1 LDVGFFGPMKS
12 AWRKQL
18 KAYADQDP
26 TAKLLVKTEF
36 PRMLKEL
43 IASLSPEKHL
53 PTAFEKCGLFPIN
66 RNKVLE
72 RIPSTMG
79 SVAIARHLDTQLL
92 RRLEVRRFG
101 EGKKKPRGKKVPAGQ
116 SYSRVE
122 EGSSEEDND
131 LDDLDSNSE
140 LEEEE
145 AGPSKQH
152 NKEQDKNVEEDSSEE
167 EDNEELPDLNKE
179 QDKNV
184 EEDSSEEEDNEE
196 LPDLNLD
203 RPTRKPGSY
212 VVALYEGEW
221 FVAEVV
227 EDQSNVP
234 NSYTRLSYMLIKG
247 KNSFSWGPKK
257 DIVVTLDEDIIL
269 EDVELEPV
277 NSRGHFGLK
286 KKDMQKIISWMVVVY
301 FPLYWYWYIFQGRGG
316 RPALHTEGC
325 SWGFPCRPG
334 VYCGGGDNRKALG
347 GGGGSLG
354 CCVKSYRPHPYLRP
368 KTSSSCNTCT

>member
-167 EDNEELPDLNKE
+167 EDNEELPDLN
-179 QDKNV
+179 
-184 EEDSSEEEDNEE
+184 
-196 LPDLNLD
+196 LD

-301 FPLYWYWYIFQGRGG
+301 FPLYWYWYIFRGRGG
-316 RPALHTEGC
+316 RPALHMEGC
-325 SWGFPCRPG
+325 TVVG
-334 VYCGGGDNRKALG
+334 VFHVGLESTAGGG
-347 GGGGSLG
+347 
-354 CCVKSYRPHPYLRP
+354 
-368 KTSSSCNTCT
+368 